1 MQVKPASAASAV
13 APHASEQ
20 NQAARALDQ
29 GANRGLIARTLDQIA
44 FPMTGN
50 EAILDLGWAH
60 VQAQHIGDLAAPV
73 LAARA
78 WTTLGPPMPQ
88 TRDQILAQAAT
99 GHGVE
104 RGVDGLVRHGLAL
117 VIRPRALES
126 AGDLLGRPALAQ
138 IV

>member
-1 MQVKPASAASAV
+1 
-13 APHASEQ
+13 
-20 NQAARALDQ
+20 
-29 GANRGLIARTLDQIA
+29 
-44 FPMTGN
+44 MTGN
-50 EAILDLGWAH
+50 KAILDLGWAH

-78 WTTLGPPMPQ
+78 WTTLGPPVPQ
-88 TRDQILAQAAT
+88 TRDQVLAQAAT

-117 VIRPRALES
+117 VFRPRALES

-138 IV
+138 LSASRYG

>member
-1 MQVKPASAASAV
+1 MCTRLRMQVKPASAASAV
-13 APHASEQ
+13 APSMRASKT
-20 NQAARALDQ
+20 RRLV
-29 GANRGLIARTLDQIA
+29 RSTKVPTARTLDQIA

-78 WTTLGPPMPQ
+78 WTTLGPSMPQ
-88 TRDQILAQAAT
+88 TRDQVLAQAAT

-104 RGVDGLVRHGLAL
+104 RGVDGLVRH
-117 VIRPRALES
+117 
-126 AGDLLGRPALAQ
+126 
-138 IV
+138 